1 MSDSFDES
9 QDWPLRDYS
18 ARLRPPRPHDEQAAA
33 EPESEPAAAAESEPE
48 EGPSFDPPPAS
59 SSTVEVLYDEDELD
73 AGAPAVEE
81 DEEARIAP
89 ETPEAEAAPAEAAP
103 VEPEPVEPES
113 AEPEPVEPEPVE
125 PEPVEPEPVE
135 PEPVEPPTDAPMAE
149 APPEEQHA
157 EGELRIPG
165 GYSVLEG
172 APNGQRRTA
181 AVVVSK
187 FNGEITDKLLDSAL
201 GALDEAGVARDAV
214 LVMPVPG
221 AFELPIAAMAL
232 AKTRRYSCVIALG
245 CVIRGETPHFDFVA
259 SEAAS
264 GLQLAGIETGVP
276 VSFGLLTCDTAEQA
290 EARVDRGAWAA
301 RTALEMADAFA
312 QLRTAVARG

>member
-1 MSDSFDES
+1 VSDNLDES

-18 ARLRPPRPHDEQAAA
+18 SRLRPPRPAEEPADAAQ
-33 EPESEPAAAAESEPE
+33 EPEPAPEPE
-48 EGPSFDPPPAS
+48 ETFDPPPTS
-59 SSTVEVLYDEDELD
+59 SAGVEVLYDEDDEQP
-73 AGAPAVEE
+73 APADAQVSEE
-81 DEEARIAP
+81 QLPEEQA
-89 ETPEAEAAPAEAAP
+89 AEESAAEEPAPAETPPEPAAP
-103 VEPEPVEPES
+103 EEEAPEGSVPAETVDEPAAPEEEEEEEAPEPVLAE
-113 AEPEPVEPEPVE
+113 AEPAAEP
-125 PEPVEPEPVE
+125 
-135 PEPVEPPTDAPMAE
+135 
-149 APPEEQHA
+149 QHA
-157 EGELRIPG
+157 EGDLRIPDG
-165 GYSVLEG
+165 ISVLEG
-172 APNGQRRTA
+172 SPSGNRRTVA
-181 AVVVSK
+181 IVVGK
-187 FNGEITDKLLDSAL
+187 FNGEITGRLLDSAL
-201 GALDEAGVARDAV
+201 TALDEAGVSRDAV

-290 EARVDRGAWAA
+290 EERVERGGWAA

>member
-1 MSDSFDES
+1 MSDNLDES

-18 ARLRPPRPHDEQAAA
+18 ARLRPPRPAEEPAEAEA
-33 EPESEPAAAAESEPE
+33 EPEQPRPEPDPE
-48 EGPSFDPPPAS
+48 PPATS
-59 SSTVEVLYDEDELD
+59 PSEVEVLYDEDEER
-73 AGAPAVEE
+73 PAAEE
-81 DEEARIAP
+81 PPHVPEEP
-89 ETPEAEAAPAEAAP
+89 SAEAA
-103 VEPEPVEPES
+103 V
-113 AEPEPVEPEPVE
+113 
-125 PEPVEPEPVE
+125 
-135 PEPVEPPTDAPMAE
+135 
-149 APPEEQHA
+149 PEEQSPEGSVPAETAGLEDEAEPREEPEQVAEAEPQPVPEPEHA
-157 EGELRIPG
+157 EGDLRIPDG
-165 GYSVLEG
+165 TSVLEG
-172 APNGQRRTA
+172 SPNGNRRTVA
-181 AVVVSK
+181 IVVSK
-187 FNGEITDKLLDSAL
+187 FNGEITSRLLDSAMTT
-201 GALDEAGVARDAV
+201 LDEAGVSRDAV

-259 SEAAS
+259 GEAAS

-290 EARVDRGAWAA
+290 EERVERGGWAA

>member
-1 MSDSFDES
+1 VSDNLDES

-18 ARLRPPRPHDEQAAA
+18 ARLRPPRPTDEPAEAEQEEQPFAGEQ
-33 EPESEPAAAAESEPE
+33 EPEPEPAFE
-48 EGPSFDPPPAS
+48 PPPTS
-59 SSTVEVLYDEDELD
+59 SAGVEVLYDEDEEE
-73 AGAPAVEE
+73 AAAPAVQDEAAVQ
-81 DEEARIAP
+81 EEAAEPVPTLEP
-89 ETPEAEAAPAEAAP
+89 EPEPEQPAAEEPAADEPVAAAPAPVDEAA
-103 VEPEPVEPES
+103 
-113 AEPEPVEPEPVE
+113 AE
-125 PEPVEPEPVE
+125 
-135 PEPVEPPTDAPMAE
+135 E
-149 APPEEQHA
+149 APVPEEAPAPEAAELQHA
-157 EGELRIPG
+157 EGDLRIPDG
-165 GYSVLEG
+165 ASVLEG
-172 APNGQRRTA
+172 SPNGNRRTVA
-181 AVVVSK
+181 IVVSK
-187 FNGEITDKLLDSAL
+187 FNGEISGKLLDSAML
-201 GALDEAGVARDAV
+201 ALDEAGVARDAV

-259 SEAAS
+259 GEAAS

-290 EARVDRGAWAA
+290 EERVERGGWAA

>member
-1 MSDSFDES
+1 VSDNLDES

-18 ARLRPPRPHDEQAAA
+18 ARLRPPRPVDETVD
-33 EPESEPAAAAESEPE
+33 EPEPAAAPEQPDFEPPFE
-48 EGPSFDPPPAS
+48 PPAGS
-59 SSTVEVLYDEDELD
+59 SEVEVLYDEDEE
-73 AGAPAVEE
+73 PAVPAEPADETSLQGQTPEGSVPTETAEE
-81 DEEARIAP
+81 PAEAEETAAEPEIAP
-89 ETPEAEAAPAEAAP
+89 E
-103 VEPEPVEPES
+103 EPV
-113 AEPEPVEPEPVE
+113 AEP
-125 PEPVEPEPVE
+125 
-135 PEPVEPPTDAPMAE
+135 AAAE
-149 APPEEQHA
+149 EEHA
-157 EGELRIPG
+157 EGDLRIPDG
-165 GYSVLEG
+165 TSVLVG
-172 APNGQRRTA
+172 SPNGNRRTVA
-181 AVVVSK
+181 IVVSR
-187 FNGEITDKLLDSAL
+187 FNGEITGKLLDSAMT
-201 GALDEAGVARDAV
+201 ALDEAGVARDAV

-232 AKTRRYSCVIALG
+232 AKTRRYSCVVALG

-290 EARVDRGAWAA
+290 EARVERGGWAA

>member
-1 MSDSFDES
+1 VSDNLDES

-18 ARLRPPRPHDEQAAA
+18 ARLRPPRPADEPAEAEQEEQPFAAEQ
-33 EPESEPAAAAESEPE
+33 EPESEPAFE
-48 EGPSFDPPPAS
+48 PPPTS
-59 SSTVEVLYDEDELD
+59 SAGVEVLYDED
-73 AGAPAVEE
+73 
-81 DEEARIAP
+81 DEE
-89 ETPEAEAAPAEAAP
+89 EAAAPSVQEEA
-103 VEPEPVEPES
+103 
-113 AEPEPVEPEPVE
+113 AEPEPTPEPEPE
-125 PEPVEPEPVE
+125 PEPEQPAAEELAAEEPAADEPVAAAAA
-135 PEPVEPPTDAPMAE
+135 PVAE
-149 APPEEQHA
+149 AAAEQAPAPEAAELQHA
-157 EGELRIPG
+157 EGHLRIPDG
-165 GYSVLEG
+165 ASVLEG
-172 APNGQRRTA
+172 SPNGNRRTVA
-181 AVVVSK
+181 IVVSK
-187 FNGEITDKLLDSAL
+187 FNGEISGKLLDSAIL
-201 GALDEAGVARDAV
+201 ALDEAGVARDAV

-259 SEAAS
+259 GEAAS

-290 EARVDRGAWAA
+290 EERVERGGWAA

>member
-1 MSDSFDES
+1 MSDNLDES

-18 ARLRPPRPHDEQAAA
+18 ARLRPPRQVDEPAAA
-33 EPESEPAAAAESEPE
+33 EPEPEPE
-48 EGPSFDPPPAS
+48 PEAETTFDPPTS
-59 SSTVEVLYDEDELD
+59 SSGVEVLYDEDDVEAAVPD
-73 AGAPAVEE
+73 DQTAEGSVPVEASDETEPQGEDPGAPVE
-81 DEEARIAP
+81 AP
-89 ETPEAEAAPAEAAP
+89 EVETPEHEGPAEN
-103 VEPEPVEPES
+103 S
-113 AEPEPVEPEPVE
+113 AEPA
-125 PEPVEPEPVE
+125 
-135 PEPVEPPTDAPMAE
+135 DAPRPATEPAE
-149 APPEEQHA
+149 TDDHA
-157 EGELRIPG
+157 GGDLRIPDG
-165 GYSVLEG
+165 ASVLVG
-172 APNGQRRTA
+172 SPNGNRRTVA
-181 AVVVSK
+181 IVVSR
-187 FNGEITDKLLDSAL
+187 FNGEITGKLLDSAMT
-201 GALDEAGVARDAV
+201 ALDDAGVARDAV

-232 AKTRRYSCVIALG
+232 AKTRRYSCVVALG

-290 EARVDRGAWAA
+290 EARVERGGWAA

>member
-1 MSDSFDES
+1 VSDNLDES

-18 ARLRPPRPHDEQAAA
+18 ARLRPPRPTDEPAEAEQEEQPFAGEQ
-33 EPESEPAAAAESEPE
+33 EPEPEPAFE
-48 EGPSFDPPPAS
+48 PPPTS
-59 SSTVEVLYDEDELD
+59 SAGVEVLYDEDEEE
-73 AGAPAVEE
+73 AAAPAVQYEAAVP
-81 DEEARIAP
+81 EEA
-89 ETPEAEAAPAEAAP
+89 
-103 VEPEPVEPES
+103 
-113 AEPEPVEPEPVE
+113 AEPEPATEPEPGPKQPAAEE
-125 PEPVEPEPVE
+125 PAADEPVAAAAAPV
-135 PEPVEPPTDAPMAE
+135 AE
-149 APPEEQHA
+149 AAAEEDPAPEEAPAPEAAELQHA
-157 EGELRIPG
+157 EGDLRIPDG
-165 GYSVLEG
+165 ASVLEG
-172 APNGQRRTA
+172 SPNGNRRTVA
-181 AVVVSK
+181 IVVSK
-187 FNGEITDKLLDSAL
+187 FNGEISGKLLDSAML
-201 GALDEAGVARDAV
+201 ALDEAGVARDAV

-259 SEAAS
+259 GEAAS

-290 EARVDRGAWAA
+290 EERVERGGWAA

>member
-1 MSDSFDES
+1 MSEHTDEA
-9 QDWPLRDYS
+9 QDWPLRDWS
-18 ARLRPPRPHDEQAAA
+18 NRLRPPAGTEAQD
-33 EPESEPAAAAESEPE
+33 PEEDDPVIEVSEPE
-48 EGPSFDPPPAS
+48 PQLVPEADAEEPEPAYA
-59 SSTVEVLYDEDELD
+59 E
-73 AGAPAVEE
+73 AVEE
-81 DEEARIAP
+81 AV
-89 ETPEAEAAPAEAAP
+89 APAPDE
-103 VEPEPVEPES
+103 
-113 AEPEPVEPEPVE
+113 
-125 PEPVEPEPVE
+125 
-135 PEPVEPPTDAPMAE
+135 
-149 APPEEQHA
+149 HA
-157 EGELRIPG
+157 GAQLRVPD

-172 APNGQRRTA
+172 SPSGERRSVA
-181 AVVVSK
+181 IVVSR
-187 FNGEITDKLLDSAL
+187 FNGEITNRLLDAAL
-201 GALDEAGVARDAV
+201 AELDEAGVARDAV

-290 EARVDRGAWAA
+290 EARTDRGATAA

-312 QLRTAVARG
+312 QLRTTAAQR

>member
-1 MSDSFDES
+1 VSDNVDES

-18 ARLRPPRPHDEQAAA
+18 ARLRPPRPTDEPAEAEQEEQPFAGEQ
-33 EPESEPAAAAESEPE
+33 EPEPEPAFE
-48 EGPSFDPPPAS
+48 PPPTS
-59 SSTVEVLYDEDELD
+59 SAGVEVLYDEDEEE
-73 AGAPAVEE
+73 AAAPAVQDEAAVQ
-81 DEEARIAP
+81 EEAAEPVPTLEP
-89 ETPEAEAAPAEAAP
+89 EPEPEQPAAEEPAADEPVAAAAAP
-103 VEPEPVEPES
+103 VDEAA
-113 AEPEPVEPEPVE
+113 AE
-125 PEPVEPEPVE
+125 
-135 PEPVEPPTDAPMAE
+135 E
-149 APPEEQHA
+149 APVPEEAPAPEAAELQHA
-157 EGELRIPG
+157 EGDLRIPDG
-165 GYSVLEG
+165 ASVLEG
-172 APNGQRRTA
+172 SPNGNRRTVA
-181 AVVVSK
+181 IVVSK
-187 FNGEITDKLLDSAL
+187 FNGEISGKLLDSAML
-201 GALDEAGVARDAV
+201 ALDEAGVARDAV

-259 SEAAS
+259 GEAAS

-290 EARVDRGAWAA
+290 EERVERGGWAA